1 MLIVCRHI
9 LDEGSFNFADMLRS
23 LGKSYRKKKKKP
35 KAKMIFE
42 QTRKKEKGKTNTRFK
57 INHKKSHK
65 TVKTQ

>member
-23 LGKSYRKKKKKP
+23 LGQSYRKKKKKP